1 MARKTVRDI
10 SKVLSIKAKISD
22 FKVTNIVA
30 NAENWRLKD
39 ESFPGVVYRG
49 IKEVKAALLFS
60 SGKVVFTG
68 ATERSSIETAF
79 IQLKKKLEKFRKKT

>member
-1 MARKTVRDI
+1 M
-10 SKVLSIKAKISD
+10 
-22 FKVTNIVA
+22 A
-30 NAENWRLKD
+30 NAEIGWPIDIAKIADDKEGLKD

-68 ATERSSIETAF
+68 ATEKSAIEMAF
-79 IQLKKKLEKFRKKT
+79 TQLKKKLERYRKKTTT